1 LTDSRRSTELGTPH
15 PPHGSSD
22 FSGAAA
28 AGTEVPGGTHD
39 DAAAPG
45 GSRRNVP
52 IGREQLRSLAS
63 ANLGWLF
70 DGFETY
76 SLILTVAFVLKQ
88 LLPAD
93 SRHDIPLY
101 AGATIAITLFGW
113 AIGGLVGGV
122 IADYVGRRRMLLW
135 SIALYALCT
144 GLTALS
150 WSWLSFAIFRFVT
163 GLALGSE
170 WGTGTSL
177 VAETWSDR
185 TRAKAAGIMQS
196 GLGIGFFIAS
206 LAWHFIAPLGPG
218 AWRYMFV
225 CGVAPALVAVLL
237 WRRVPESKEWIA
249 ASRREEAEA
258 SSQPGILRRGAR
270 HRLRDLTLFEVLRDR
285 RLRKVTVVTSVMSL
299 VTTVAWWGISTW
311 VPDYVSQVA
320 ADHGESAAAWSSN
333 AGMIYNAGA
342 IVGYIALGFVAD
354 RIGRRWTTFTYF
366 LLSFALTPLLF
377 LGPKSLGLLVP
388 VIVLNGVFTLG
399 QYTWMPVWLPELY
412 PTRLRATGVS
422 LVFNAARF
430 VACLGP
436 LLAGAIITHLGGFG
450 AAATAFGCIYL
461 VGMVACFFCPET
473 KGQPLPE

>member
-1 LTDSRRSTELGTPH
+1 
-15 PPHGSSD
+15 
-22 FSGAAA
+22 
-28 AGTEVPGGTHD
+28 
-39 DAAAPG
+39 
-45 GSRRNVP
+45 
-52 IGREQLRSLAS
+52 
-63 ANLGWLF
+63 LF

-88 LLPAD
+88 LLPAGNQ
-93 SRHDIPLY
+93 RNIPLY

-113 AIGGLVGGV
+113 GVGGLVGGV

-135 SIALYALCT
+135 SIALYAVCT

-206 LAWHFIAPLGPG
+206 LAWHFLAPAGPN
-218 AWRYMFV
+218 AWRYMFLL
-225 CGVAPALVAVLL
+225 GVAPALAVVFM
-237 WRRVPESKEWIA
+237 WRRVPESKEWVA
-249 ASRREEAEA
+249 AKQQRA
-258 SSQPGILRRGAR
+258 SAGLPAGTASAPGPRPRRG
-270 HRLRDLTLFEVLRDR
+270 RLRLRELTLLEVLRDR
-285 RLRKVTVVTSVMSL
+285 QLRRVTLVASVMSL

-311 VPDYVSQVA
+311 VPGYVGEVA
-320 ADHGESAAAWSSN
+320 AKHGESASAWSSD

-342 IVGYIALGFVAD
+342 IVGYIALGFAAD
-354 RIGRRWTTFTYF
+354 RIGRRWTTLIYF
-366 LLSFALTPLLF
+366 ALSFALTPLLF
-377 LGPKSLGLLVP
+377 LGPKSLAFLVP

-422 LVFNAARF
+422 FVFNTARF
-430 VACLGP
+430 IACLGP
-436 LLAGAIITHLGGFG
+436 LLAGAIITHLGGYG
-450 AAATAFGCIYL
+450 TAATAFGCIYL
-461 VGMVACFFCPET
+461 VGIVACFFCPET
-473 KGQPLPE
+473 KGKPLPQ

>member
-1 LTDSRRSTELGTPH
+1 LTDDATEASPVSAGALAATAETRDAPQRGTSH
-15 PPHGSSD
+15 
-22 FSGAAA
+22 
-28 AGTEVPGGTHD
+28 
-39 DAAAPG
+39 
-45 GSRRNVP
+45 RNAP
-52 IGREQLRSLAS
+52 IGREQLKSLAS

-88 LLPAD
+88 LLPAG

-113 AIGGLVGGV
+113 GVGGLVGGV

-135 SIALYALCT
+135 SIALYAVCT

-177 VAETWSDR
+177 VAETWSDH
-185 TRAKAAGIMQS
+185 TRAKAAGFMQS

-206 LAWHFIAPLGPG
+206 LAWHFLAPVGPN

-225 CGVAPALVAVLL
+225 CGVLPALVVVFL
-237 WRRVPESKEWIA
+237 WRRVPESGEWVAATRRREPSARPA
-249 ASRREEAEA
+249 ASRARAR
-258 SSQPGILRRGAR
+258 GI
-270 HRLRDLTLFEVLRDR
+270 RLRELTLFELLRDR
-285 RLRKVTVVTSVMSL
+285 QLRKVTLVASVMSL
-299 VTTVAWWGISTW
+299 VTTVGWWGISTW
-311 VPDYVSQVA
+311 VPDYVSVVA
-320 ADHGESAAAWSSN
+320 AQHGESASAWSSD

-342 IVGYIALGFVAD
+342 IVGYIALGFLAD
-354 RIGRRWTTFTYF
+354 RIGRRWTTLIYF

-377 LGPKSLGLLVP
+377 LGPTSLGLLVP

-422 LVFNAARF
+422 FVFNTARF
-430 VACLGP
+430 IACLGP
-436 LLAGAIITHLGGFG
+436 LLAGAIITHLGGYTT
-450 AAATAFGCIYL
+450 AATAFGCIYL
-461 VGMVACFFCPET
+461 VGIVACFFCPET
-473 KGQPLPE
+473 KGKPLPQ

>member
-1 LTDSRRSTELGTPH
+1 MLTDSPRTSEFRSDGPASPGRALRD
-15 PPHGSSD
+15 SRQ
-22 FSGAAA
+22 GA
-28 AGTEVPGGTHD
+28 
-39 DAAAPG
+39 
-45 GSRRNVP
+45 R
-52 IGREQLRSLAS
+52 IGREQLKSLAS

-76 SLILTVAFVLKQ
+76 SIILTVAFVLKN
-88 LLPAD
+88 LMPKSDA
-93 SRHDIPLY
+93 HDIPLY

-122 IADYVGRRRMLLW
+122 VADYIGRRRMLVW
-135 SIALYALCT
+135 SVALYAICT

-150 WSWLSFAIFRFVT
+150 WSWLSFAIFRFIT

-185 TRAKAAGIMQS
+185 TRAKAAGFMQS

-206 LAWHFIAPLGPG
+206 LAWHFIAPLG
-218 AWRYMFV
+218 ADSWRWMFV
-225 CGVAPALVAVLL
+225 IGVLPALLVVFL
-237 WRRVPESKEWIA
+237 WRRVPESGEWLA
-249 ASRREEAEA
+249 AKKSAA
-258 SSQPGILRRGAR
+258 AQQLRG
-270 HRLRDLTLFEVLRDR
+270 RLRLRELTLFEVLRDR
-285 RLRKVTVVTSVMSL
+285 RLRRVTLIASVMSL

-320 ADHGESAAAWSSN
+320 ASQGRSAASWSSD

-342 IVGYIALGFVAD
+342 IAGYIALGFVAD
-354 RIGRRWTTFTYF
+354 RIGRRWTTFLY
-366 LLSFALTPLLF
+366 FALALVFTPLLF
-377 LGPKSLGLLVP
+377 LGPTNMALLVP
-388 VIVLNGVFTLG
+388 IIVLNGMFTLG

-422 LVFNAARF
+422 FVFNAARF

-436 LLAGAIITHLGGFG
+436 LLAGAIIAHLGGYG
-450 AAATAFGCIYL
+450 IAATAFGCIYL
-461 VGMVACFFCPET
+461 LGIAFCFFLPET
-473 KGQPLPE
+473 KGKPLPQ